1 MKAAAVDC
9 RTSRAGKAAAG
20 GSGAVDDGASPAR
33 KTPCLGRAA
42 GMDCPVRHARR
53 GPCLGALKMAL
64 PLWGT
69 PVLMNLLLR
78 GAPMPAKVFP
88 LNLFAGSTRNM
99 R

>member
-1 MKAAAVDC
+1 
-9 RTSRAGKAAAG
+9 
-20 GSGAVDDGASPAR
+20 
-33 KTPCLGRAA
+33 
-42 GMDCPVRHARR
+42 
-53 GPCLGALKMAL
+53 MAL